1 MNPMPR
7 EPPVTTAVFPASEN
21 IRRIGSAAASSGA
34 SGVSWVTVGSF
45 VARGWRRAYDPR
57 RTLGLVDSP
66 ADLVITG
73 ARVWTSGPAGVR
85 DAALGIRDGRVVGV
99 AEEAELRDRLPG
111 AEVLHL
117 PGRLVVPGF
126 TDAHVHPPFAGRDLG
141 NVWLHDLGGREEY
154 LAIVGAYA
162 ADHPDAPWI
171 LGGGWAMEHFPG
183 GTPHKRDLDTLV
195 PDRPVFLF
203 NRDVHGAWV
212 NSRALELAGIDRD
225 TPDPADGRIERDP
238 GTGEPTGMLHE
249 GAAYTLNE
257 RLVPPPTTADWEAG
271 LLRAQAHL
279 HSLGITGWQDAWVT
293 PATQTAY
300 ESLAAS
306 GRLTAR
312 VVGSLWWERSE
323 GIEQVESLLSRREAA
338 ARAAAGG
345 FHATTVKIM
354 LDGVLENGTGALLEP
369 YCDGCGGHTA
379 NSGISFV
386 APEDLAAAVTRL
398 DAEGFQVHMHAI
410 GDRAVRDALDAVQ
423 AARDANGAGDHRHHV
438 AHIQVIQPGDVPRF
452 GRLGVVANCQA
463 FWAQSEPQMD
473 DLTIPFLG
481 PERTGLQYP
490 FASLR
495 RTGATL
501 AMGSDWAVTTADPLA
516 QIEVAV
522 NRAGPNRREVPAFLP
537 DERLSLEE
545 ALTAFTAGSAYVNHD
560 DEGGAIAPGRRAD
573 LAVLAADLHADGAPP
588 IADAKV
594 ELTLAAGKVVHG
606 A

>member
-1 MNPMPR
+1 
-7 EPPVTTAVFPASEN
+7 
-21 IRRIGSAAASSGA
+21 
-34 SGVSWVTVGSF
+34 
-45 VARGWRRAYDPR
+45 
-57 RTLGLVDSP
+57 VDSP
-66 ADLVITG
+66 GDLVITG
-73 ARVWTSGPAGVR
+73 ARVWTPGPAGVS
-85 DAALGIRDGRVVGV
+85 AAAVGVRDGRVVGV
-99 AEEAELRDRLPG
+99 ADEAELRDRLPG

-126 TDAHVHPPFAGRDLG
+126 IDAHVHPPFAGRDLD

-154 LAIVGAYA
+154 LAVLGAYA
-162 ADHPDAPWI
+162 ADHPDEPWI

-183 GTPHKRDLDTLV
+183 GTPHKRDLDTLA

-225 TPDPADGRIERDP
+225 TPDPPDGRIERDP
-238 GTGEPTGMLHE
+238 ETGEPTGMLHE
-249 GAAYTLNE
+249 GAAYSLNQ
-257 RLVPPPTTADWEAG
+257 RLVPPPTAADWEAAV
-271 LLRAQAHL
+271 LRAQAHL
-279 HSLGITGWQDAWVT
+279 HALGITGWQDAWVT
-293 PATQTAY
+293 RSTQAAY

-312 VVGSLWWERSE
+312 VVGALWWERSQ

-338 ARAAAGG
+338 AKARLTGGGG

-354 LDGVLENGTGALLEP
+354 IDGVLENGTGALLEP
-369 YCDGCGGHTA
+369 YCDGCGGHTD
-379 NSGISFV
+379 NRGLSFV
-386 APEDLAAAVTRL
+386 SAEDLAAAVTRL

-410 GDRAVRDALDAVQ
+410 GDRAVRDALDAVE
-423 AARDANGAGDHRHHV
+423 AARDANGAADHRHHV

-452 GRLGVVANCQA
+452 ARLGVVANCQA

-481 PERTGLQYP
+481 PERAALQYP

-522 NRAGPNRREVPAFLP
+522 NRVDPRRRAVGVGGGETSTVPAFLP
-537 DERLSLEE
+537 DERLSLDE

-560 DEGGAIAPGRRAD
+560 DQGGAIAPGRRAD
-573 LAVLAADLHADGAPP
+573 LAVLDVDVLADGAPP
-588 IADAKV
+588 VADATV
-594 ELTLAAGKVVHG
+594 ELTLAAGVVVHG

>member
-1 MNPMPR
+1 MD
-7 EPPVTTAVFPASEN
+7 
-21 IRRIGSAAASSGA
+21 GHSAG
-34 SGVSWVTVGSF
+34 
-45 VARGWRRAYDPR
+45 
-57 RTLGLVDSP
+57 
-66 ADLVITG
+66 DLVVTG
-73 ARVWTSGPAGVR
+73 ARVWTPGPAGVR
-85 DAALGIRDGRVVGV
+85 AAAVGVRDGRVVGV
-99 AEEAELRDRLPG
+99 ADEAELRDRLPG

-154 LAIVGAYA
+154 LAVVGAYA
-162 ADHPDAPWI
+162 ADHPEAPWI

-183 GTPHKRDLDTLV
+183 GTPHRSDLDALV
-195 PDRPVFLF
+195 PDRPGFLY

-212 NSRALELAGIDRD
+212 NSRTLELAGIDRD
-225 TPDPADGRIERDP
+225 TPDPPDGRIERDP
-238 GTGEPTGMLHE
+238 ATGEPTGMLHE
-249 GAAYTLNE
+249 GAAYSLND
-257 RLVPPPTTADWEAG
+257 RFVPRPTAADWEAAI
-271 LLRAQAHL
+271 LRSQQHL
-279 HSLGITGWQDAWVT
+279 HGLGITGWQDAWVT
-293 PATQTAY
+293 PATQAAY
-300 ESLAAS
+300 ASLAAS

-312 VVGSLWWERSE
+312 VVGALWWERSQ
-323 GIEQVESLLSRREAA
+323 GIEQVESLLARREAA
-338 ARAAAGG
+338 AAARYQGAGG

-354 LDGVLENGTGALLEP
+354 VDGVLENGTGALLEP
-369 YCDGCGGHTA
+369 YCDGCGGHTD
-379 NSGISFV
+379 NRGISFV
-386 APEDLAAAVTRL
+386 GAEDLAAAVTRL

-410 GDRAVRDALDAVQ
+410 GDRAVRDALDAVE
-423 AARDANGAGDHRHHV
+423 AAREANGPSDHRHHL

-452 GRLGVVANCQA
+452 ARLGVVANCQA

-481 PERTGLQYP
+481 PERSALQYP

-522 NRAGPNRREVPAFLP
+522 RRVGPSRRDPAPFLP
-537 DERLSLEE
+537 DERLSLDA

-573 LAVLAADLHADGAPP
+573 LAVLDVDVLADGAPP
-588 IADAKV
+588 VADATV
-594 ELTLAAGKVVHG
+594 ELTLAAGAVVHG